1 MGTSA
6 DTTRVALNLE
16 LARRS
21 RQRRRATAAHTSST
35 APNGHAPDAKPY
47 PGGSETRIDSEL
59 RVHDAMAQ
67 GVPIQLTSFVGRE
80 REGAEVRRL
89 LSSTRLAT
97 LTALVGVSKTRL
109 AL

>member
-1 MGTSA
+1 MTLRA
-6 DTTRVALNLE
+6 QM
-16 LARRS
+16 LA
-21 RQRRRATAAHTSST
+21 H
-35 APNGHAPDAKPY
+35 
-47 PGGSETRIDSEL
+47 
-59 RVHDAMAQ
+59 V
-67 GVPIQLTSFVGRE
+67 QLHERLLVGRE